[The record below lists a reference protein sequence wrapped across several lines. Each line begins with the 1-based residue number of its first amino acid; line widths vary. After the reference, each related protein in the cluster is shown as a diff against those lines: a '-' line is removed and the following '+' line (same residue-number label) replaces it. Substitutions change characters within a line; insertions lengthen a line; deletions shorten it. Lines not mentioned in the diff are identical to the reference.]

1 MFMYVTWRYSKARTK
16 KIGGKVKK
24 IFLHTTFFNK
34 DFSLD
39 IVQKALK
46 IFTVIL
52 KSSMEGSVDVGLC
65 YFLMLCR
72 RKVNIIL
79 YNFLLF
85 T

>member
-52 KSSMEGSVDVGLC
+52 KSSMEGSVSQFFDVGYLMH
-65 YFLMLCR
+65 FLQ
-72 RKVNIIL
+72 
-79 YNFLLF
+79 FF
-85 T
+85 TLHMIKQ